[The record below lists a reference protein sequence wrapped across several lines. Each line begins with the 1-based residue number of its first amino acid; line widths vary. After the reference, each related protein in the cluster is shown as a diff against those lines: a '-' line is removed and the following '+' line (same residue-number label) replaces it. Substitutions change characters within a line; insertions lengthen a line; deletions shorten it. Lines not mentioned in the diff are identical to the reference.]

1 MPLYEYYCAECQT
14 KFDARRPMSEA
25 DAVIE
30 CKQCQ
35 SPRTNRVISL
45 FAAIGSSTKSNGQAM
60 TESFGGGC
68 CGGSCGCRH

>member
-30 CKQCQ
+30 CKHCH
-35 SPRTNRVISL
+35 SPRTSRVISL
-45 FAAIGSSTKSNGQAM
+45 FATIGSTKSNGQTMA
-60 TESFGGGC
+60 ESFGGGC
-68 CGGSCGCRH
+68 CGGSCGCHH